1 MDNRVFCLTP
11 DSSLPESICNA
22 WNFIFDRFFCSK
34 THLLYDALAD
44 DTSKAYDFL
53 PAPEQIRADYP
64 NACGWG
70 TGMEDS
76 VLSGGSAADALIALY
91 RATGNKAIKPML
103 DELFRGLFACA
114 EADGDSGFVA
124 RSLSPEDGKSFYSNS
139 SRDQYTHYVYAAVR
153 FYDSELS
160 DEMQKETVRRTLVN
174 LAKKCLREVTPENG
188 YMLLRADG
196 KESLVNTMWGN
207 LGPHEFLR
215 LPMFYLA
222 AFHVTGDKK
231 WQTEYLKYRDEA
243 IQKSHGFDYNASR
256 SYCALQMAYSLRLVY
271 DLDADE
277 AVRGELLSLL
287 KETAAYGLPH
297 ALENGKALCQA
308 SARDSFNFTYK
319 KWYEVE
325 PMKDLG
331 VIGGKRYLNPGQNE
345 NTKINPSF
353 YPVRDVGEA
362 ASLVALCPDYPVSD
376 ELCKTLVSLAGNIDY
391 ATHHTYAPLLVAC
404 GYLLCTE
411 KRASK

>member
-1 MDNRVFCLTP
+1 MIFC
-11 DSSLPESICNA
+11 
-22 WNFIFDRFFCSK
+22 
-34 THLLYDALAD
+34 
-44 DTSKAYDFL
+44 

-124 RSLSPEDGKSFYSNS
+124 RSLSPEDGKSFYCNS

-215 LPMFYLA
+215 LPM
-222 AFHVTGDKK
+222 V
-231 WQTEYLKYRDEA
+231 
-243 IQKSHGFDYNASR
+243 
-256 SYCALQMAYSLRLVY
+256 
-271 DLDADE
+271 
-277 AVRGELLSLL
+277 LSCRI
-287 KETAAYGLPH
+287 PCH
-297 ALENGKALCQA
+297 
-308 SARDSFNFTYK
+308 R
-319 KWYEVE
+319 
-325 PMKDLG
+325 
-331 VIGGKRYLNPGQNE
+331 R
-345 NTKINPSF
+345 
-353 YPVRDVGEA
+353 
-362 ASLVALCPDYPVSD
+362 
-376 ELCKTLVSLAGNIDY
+376 
-391 ATHHTYAPLLVAC
+391 
-404 GYLLCTE
+404 
-411 KRASK
+411 

>member
-11 DSSLPESICNA
+11 DLSLPESICNA

-44 DTSKAYDFL
+44 QYLQAYDFL
-53 PAPEQIRADYP
+53 PTPEQIRADLRTP
-64 NACGWG
+64 
-70 TGMEDS
+70 
-76 VLSGGSAADALIALY
+76 AAGAPAWRIRCCPAALLPDALIALY

-174 LAKKCLREVTPENG
+174 LAKKCLREVTPEND

-222 AFHVTGDKK
+222 AFHVTGDKSG
-231 WQTEYLKYRDEA
+231 R
-243 IQKSHGFDYNASR
+243 
-256 SYCALQMAYSLRLVY
+256 
-271 DLDADE
+271 
-277 AVRGELLSLL
+277 
-287 KETAAYGLPH
+287 P
-297 ALENGKALCQA
+297 
-308 SARDSFNFTYK
+308 
-319 KWYEVE
+319 
-325 PMKDLG
+325 
-331 VIGGKRYLNPGQNE
+331 
-345 NTKINPSF
+345 NT
-353 YPVRDVGEA
+353 
-362 ASLVALCPDYPVSD
+362 
-376 ELCKTLVSLAGNIDY
+376 
-391 ATHHTYAPLLVAC
+391 
-404 GYLLCTE
+404 
-411 KRASK
+411 